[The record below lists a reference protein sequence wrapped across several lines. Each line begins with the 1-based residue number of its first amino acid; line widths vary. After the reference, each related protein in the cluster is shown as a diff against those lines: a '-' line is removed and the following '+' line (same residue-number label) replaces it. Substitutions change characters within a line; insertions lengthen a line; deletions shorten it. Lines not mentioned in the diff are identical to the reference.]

1 MKTKI
6 TNQALF
12 EAKQVK
18 VDLSITGKSYNVS
31 VSWVDDGQHIYQEWD
46 GEFGTNDFLEEFG
59 FQLVPDHKEE
69 EEELVTIWT
78 YYYGNEAGAI
88 DFLEEWYEILG
99 TEPEGNEVSTMD
111 GENAWYFTAEVTKS
125 QIEKLNL
132 EEDWFVK

>member
-1 MKTKI
+1 
-6 TNQALF
+6 
-12 EAKQVK
+12 
-18 VDLSITGKSYNVS
+18 
-31 VSWVDDGQHIYQEWD
+31 
-46 GEFGTNDFLEEFG
+46 
-59 FQLVPDHKEE
+59 VPDHKEE

-111 GENAWYFTAEVTKS
+111 GENAWYFTAEVPKS
-125 QIEKLNL
+125 MVEKLNL